1 MAKPMR
7 ALFRNPPLIALL
19 LILAIPSGG
28 WGAEKNDAGTPS
40 AAVPPPAQIQELR
53 AGLAASN
60 RFYLEL
66 HLAERAF
73 YLCHSGVTLRTYP
86 FQDPSLGVAHI
97 LCFTKRA
104 DHPWLN
110 SVWSYGNLD
119 PPLVINR
126 IKIQPGVESTRPT
139 PDAGGDFSHSAT
151 LPHGLRQRSLPG
163 NPPDR
168 RHSRRHAPDF
178 PLAGTVGG
186 FSAGPEHPDSFPVEI
201 ATEHGSQGRRRPLSV
216 ISGIA
221 EHAGPA
227 VASRGHP
234 VSIDASIVKPR
245 FQS

>member
-139 PDAGGDFSHSAT
+139 PDAAGVVPPTLEEISPIPPHYRMVFANDLCLEIHLTGAIPGATRPISPWRERWEDFLLALNIQT
-151 LPHGLRQRSLPG
+151 PFRLRLRLNMAAKDG
-163 NPPDR
+163 AALYR
-168 RHSRRHAPDF
+168 
-178 PLAGTVGG
+178 
-186 FSAGPEHPDSFPVEI
+186 SFPELPSMLVL
-201 ATEHGSQGRRRPLSV
+201 P
-216 ISGIA
+216 
-221 EHAGPA
+221 
-227 VASRGHP
+227 
-234 VSIDASIVKPR
+234 
-245 FQS
+245 